1 MKPKTGSVG
10 QTDPLV
16 TGIQQQRMAELR
28 AAALAVG
35 GMSWKPA
42 GQWLVAGADGTGKV
56 VVSTAVLAAAAAG
69 WKPAVGT
76 EHSQERKALCN
87 PADNETHYQGQ
98 SAVLETGP
106 HDLHCHTDC
115 QSCSLGGVHS
125 SALAQKAFAEEAVG
139 FLSLRGLCCLPSSKN
154 LQPLS

>member
-1 MKPKTGSVG
+1 MKQKTDSVG
-10 QTDPLV
+10 QTDPPL
-16 TGIQQQRMAELR
+16 TGIQQQRMVELR

-35 GMSWKPA
+35 GMSWRLV
-42 GQWLVAGADGTGKV
+42 GQWLVAAVDGIGKA
-56 VVSTAVLAAAAAG
+56 VVSAAVLAAAAAG

-98 SAVLETGP
+98 SAVLEIGP
-106 HDLHCHTDC
+106 HDLHSHTDC
-115 QSCSLGGVHS
+115 QSCSPGGVHS

-139 FLSLRGLCCLPSSKN
+139 FLSPRGLCCLPCSKN